1 LTGHHGRPSHR
12 LLPGPRGPVALAA
25 EIHTDGFAVALVGL
39 GAAIVATVRRDP
51 PVQADPER
59 ALAPVSEAAAALLR
73 QSGRPCVAALA
84 TAMAP
89 GT

>member
-1 LTGHHGRPSHR
+1 MLIFGVGITVGQLTI
-12 LLPGPRGPVALAA
+12 A
-25 EIHTDGFAVALVGL
+25 I
-39 GAAIVATVRRDP
+39 AAIVATVRRDL
-51 PVQADPER
+51 PVRADLER

>member
-1 LTGHHGRPSHR
+1 MLIFG
-12 LLPGPRGPVALAA
+12 
-25 EIHTDGFAVALVGL
+25 VGITV
-39 GAAIVATVRRDP
+39 GQMTIAIAAIVATVRRDL